1 MTSVQAGAFLD
12 GRRRGILVAAV
23 PAIALVLLFATRALE
38 QTADSLAYALAART
52 GEGMFHPHHLLFTP
66 LVRLSALALAVAW
79 PSPDPILAGQIH
91 NILWALIA
99 LVSVQVIARE
109 ILATEA
115 GALLAALGL
124 LVCRGFWLYATQI
137 EVYVPALGCLALIAA
152 VLARRGDRPLGLRHH
167 VLLAGLLALAVLY
180 HQGNVIFCV
189 PLAWHLLASGRN
201 DRRGAVVI
209 FGLAGLAVLC
219 GYVAAFCFSDASGA
233 AAAAVGFRAGTG
245 VRGFVRFCLAYAFHP
260 SPGWG
265 TWRNL
270 GLFGAGRLVHS
281 QLRDIVTF
289 PWALRFVA
297 IPGFGLSLALLAGW
311 HLRRLIQER
320 GRHAMRGFLL
330 VWLATFHAFYL
341 WWFPGEKEFFI
352 IPLVPLVLLAG
363 LFVKDLIERRRTSPR
378 RSIGLPALALL
389 VLCLI
394 GASNAATTILPY
406 HRSRGPAYRD
416 AALLASGAPADCVA
430 VVDYAVGQNLRYY
443 FDRKG
448 FIEAQMPLFYFY
460 LDRPLPDAYRLEGS
474 PCVIADLALIS
485 PAYSL
490 GGLNAYDRPDEW
502 LRYVRWVFGVDTK
515 EKSASVTPDPVEI
528 LGGGKTGL
536 YAWFRSRSRAAADLD
551 PLFARLDEEWAARG
565 EGGGKPFS
573 SWRARTGK

>member
-1 MTSVQAGAFLD
+1 MTSGALHD
-12 GRRRGILVAAV
+12 RRHGILLAAV
-23 PAIALVLLFATRALE
+23 TAIALVLLFVMRASE

-52 GEGMFHPHHLLFTP
+52 GAGMFHPHHLLFTP
-66 LVRLSALALAVAW
+66 LVRLSALILAVAR
-79 PSPDPILAGQIH
+79 PSTDPILAGQIH

-99 LVSVQVIARE
+99 LASIQVVARE
-109 ILATEA
+109 ILGTEV

-124 LVCRGFWLYATQI
+124 LVCRGFWLYATEI

-167 VLLAGLLALAVLY
+167 VLLAGFLALAVFY
-180 HQGNVIFCV
+180 HQGNVLFCV
-189 PLAWHLLASGRN
+189 PLAWYLLAAGRN
-201 DRRGAVVI
+201 DRRGMVTI

-219 GYVAAFCFSDASGA
+219 GYVAAFRFSDASTSA
-233 AAAAVGFRAGTG
+233 ATAVGFQAATG
-245 VRGFVRFCLAYAFHP
+245 VRGFVQFCLAYAFHP

-270 GLFGAGRLVHS
+270 GLLGAGRLVHS

-311 HLRRLIQER
+311 HLRRLIRER
-320 GRHAMRGFLL
+320 GRDAMRGFLL
-330 VWLATFHAFYL
+330 IWLTTFHAFYL

-352 IPLVPLVLLAG
+352 IPLFPLVLLAG
-363 LFVKDLIERRRTSPR
+363 LFVKDLIERRGPSSRMSR
-378 RSIGLPALALL
+378 ILPAVALS
-389 VLCLI
+389 VLCLL

-406 HRSRGPAYRD
+406 HRSRGPAYQD
-416 AALLASGAPADCVA
+416 ASLLASGAPADCVA

-502 LRYVRWVFGVDTK
+502 LRYFRWVFGTV
-515 EKSASVTPDPVEI
+515 EPDSLEI
-528 LGGGKTGL
+528 LGGGETGV
-536 YAWFRSRSRAAADLD
+536 YAWFRSAPHGAADLD
-551 PLFARLDEEWAARG
+551 PLFVRLDEEWAVRG

-573 SWRARTGK
+573 SWRVRTGR